1 MAHSPRFGK
10 QRFSTKTS
18 HIITPN
24 SLIPEEAWEFEPE
37 EDDIFMNLGELKRR
51 MIFGGEIMPKRQ
63 PIVNEFKIYMQKN
76 NFELEKE
83 VLD

>member
-1 MAHSPRFGK
+1 MAHSPTFGK
-10 QRFSTKTS
+10 RRLSRKTS
-18 HIITPN
+18 DITTPK
-24 SLIPEEAWEFEPE
+24 SLIPEDAWEFEPE
-37 EDDIFMNLGELKRR
+37 EDDIFMNIGGLKRR

-63 PIVNEFKIYMQKN
+63 PIVNEFKIYMEKN